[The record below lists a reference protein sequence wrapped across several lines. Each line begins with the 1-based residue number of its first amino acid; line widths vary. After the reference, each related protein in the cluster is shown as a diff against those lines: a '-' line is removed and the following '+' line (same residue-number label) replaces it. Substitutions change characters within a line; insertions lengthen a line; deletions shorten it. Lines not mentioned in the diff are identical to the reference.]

1 MPDLL
6 ICRNQLISKVVFIE
20 ASPAQ
25 GYLCG
30 IPDKI
35 SCDLCV
41 NPHNYP
47 MTYQDQTP
55 HSQAKRRAQ
64 WLALAGLWLLVSL
77 GVLLVADEFAR
88 NQALRAAG
96 SEAATD
102 AELKIALLNVAL
114 ERPRAIP
121 LVLSGDP
128 DLAAAL
134 DGGGAPA
141 LDRLNRKLEGLIEGT
156 QSSVIYV
163 TGPTGLTIASSNWRQ
178 ADSFVGSNYAFREYF
193 QAAMKAGMSEHYALG
208 NVSRRPGLYI
218 SRRIDSADGR
228 PLGVVIAKV
237 EFNRLETD
245 WNIGGKP
252 VYVVD
257 RNGVV
262 LMTSVPEWRFR
273 TVAPIDEAQ
282 RKIISESLQFGNEA
296 LSTLPF
302 RAARRSSESVPL
314 IHVDEPGSERGD
326 YLQLEMPVPTTS
338 WTLHYLQP
346 VAPALNATIREGRVV
361 ALATLMP
368 LMALSAL
375 WLWRRHKALREKEE
389 EQRARTELEM
399 KVQERTR
406 DLTRT
411 RDHLQA
417 EIALHEKTTG
427 ELRNVQHELVQA
439 NRLSILGQV
448 AAGVAHEINQP
459 VATIR
464 AFADNARTLLKR
476 DRMSEATENLE
487 NIAALT
493 ERIGTITGDLKIL
506 ARKGRTAAEPVS
518 VRLVIE
524 GAVMLLRSRFSGQM
538 DALDIVLPDQDLKVL
553 GSRIRLE
560 QILINLLQNALEA
573 TEEIGAARVEVRVR
587 EEGDMV
593 VLSVCDNGTGIPEA
607 IRAQL
612 FSPFNTSKESGLGLG
627 LVISNDIASDYG
639 GRIEVDSSEAGTR
652 FSVFLKRA

>member
-1 MPDLL
+1 
-6 ICRNQLISKVVFIE
+6 
-20 ASPAQ
+20 
-25 GYLCG
+25 
-30 IPDKI
+30 
-35 SCDLCV
+35 
-41 NPHNYP
+41 
-47 MTYQDQTP
+47 MTYQDQAP

-88 NQALRAAG
+88 NQALRVAG
-96 SEAATD
+96 SDAATD

-128 DLAAAL
+128 DLAVAL

-193 QAAMKAGMSEHYALG
+193 QAAMKTGMSEHYALG

-296 LSTLPF
+296 LSALPF
-302 RAARRSSESVPL
+302 RAARRSSEGVPL
-314 IHVDEPGSERGD
+314 IHVDQPGSERGD

-375 WLWRRHKALREKEE
+375 WLWRRHRALKEKEE

-573 TEEIGAARVEVRVR
+573 TEETGAARVEVRVR

-593 VLSVCDNGTGIPEA
+593 VLSVSDNGTGIPEA

-639 GRIEVDSSEAGTR
+639 GRIEVATSKAGTC

>member
-1 MPDLL
+1 
-6 ICRNQLISKVVFIE
+6 
-20 ASPAQ
+20 
-25 GYLCG
+25 
-30 IPDKI
+30 
-35 SCDLCV
+35 
-41 NPHNYP
+41 
-47 MTYQDQTP
+47 MTYQDQAP

-88 NQALRAAG
+88 NQALRMAG

-178 ADSFVGSNYAFREYF
+178 DDSFVGSNYAFREYF
-193 QAAMKAGMSEHYALG
+193 QAAMKTGMSEHYALG

-218 SRRIDSADGR
+218 SRRIDAADGR

-262 LMTSVPEWRFR
+262 LMTSVPEWRFK

-302 RAARRSSESVPL
+302 RAARRASEGVPL
-314 IHVDEPGSERGD
+314 IHVDEPGSARGD
-326 YLQLEMPVPTTS
+326 YLRLEVPVPTTS

-346 VAPALNATIREGRVV
+346 VAPTLNAIIREGRVV

-375 WLWRRHKALREKEE
+375 WLWRRHKALKEKEE
-389 EQRARTELEM
+389 EQRARAELEM

-406 DLTRT
+406 DLTKT

-417 EIALHEKTTG
+417 EITLHEKTTG

-476 DRMSEATENLE
+476 DRLSEVTENLE
-487 NIAALT
+487 DIAALT
-493 ERIGTITGDLKIL
+493 ERIGTITTDLKIL

-518 VRLVIE
+518 VRLVLE
-524 GAVMLLRSRFSGQM
+524 GAVVLLRSRFSGQM
-538 DALDIVLPDQDLKVL
+538 DALDIALPDQDLRVL
-553 GSRIRLE
+553 GSGIRLE

-573 TEEIGAARVEVRVR
+573 TETIDTARVEVRVR
-587 EEGDMV
+587 EESDMIV
-593 VLSVCDNGTGIPEA
+593 ISVSDNGTGIPEA

-639 GRIEVDSSEAGTR
+639 GRIEVASSEAGTC

>member
-1 MPDLL
+1 M
-6 ICRNQLISKVVFIE
+6 E
-20 ASPAQ
+20 THGAQ
-25 GYLCG
+25 
-30 IPDKI
+30 
-35 SCDLCV
+35 SR
-41 NPHNYP
+41 
-47 MTYQDQTP
+47 
-55 HSQAKRRAQ
+55 RRAQ
-64 WLALAGLWLLVSL
+64 WLALGGLWLLASL
-77 GVLLVADEFAR
+77 GILMATDELAR
-88 NQALRAAG
+88 SRAMKTAAF
-96 SEAATD
+96 EASTD

-128 DLAAAL
+128 DLASAL
-134 DGGGAPA
+134 DGGGPVAV
-141 LDRLNRKLEGLIEGT
+141 DRLNRKLEGLIEGT
-156 QSSVIYV
+156 QASVIYV
-163 TGPTGLTIASSNWRQ
+163 TGPDGLTIASSNWRLPE
-178 ADSFVGSNYAFREYF
+178 SFVGSVYAFREYF
-193 QAAMKAGMSEHYALG
+193 QGAMKNGMAEHYALG

-218 SRRIDSADGR
+218 SRRIDTADGR
-228 PLGVVIAKV
+228 ALGVVIAKV

-245 WNIGGKP
+245 WTIGGKP

-257 RNGVV
+257 RDGVV
-262 LMTSVPEWRFR
+262 LMTSVPDWRFR
-273 TVAPIDEAQ
+273 TIAPIGEARRRQ
-282 RKIISESLQFGNEA
+282 ISESLQFGSET
-296 LSTLPF
+296 LSLLPF
-302 RAARRSSESVPL
+302 RPVRNAVDDLPL
-314 IHVDEPGSERGD
+314 LHVDGPVKERGD
-326 YLQLEMPVPTTS
+326 YLRLEMPVPTTA

-346 VAPALNATIREGRVV
+346 IAPAVAAAVREGRVV
-361 ALATLMP
+361 AVATLMP

-389 EQRARTELEM
+389 EQNARAELEQ

-406 DLTRT
+406 DLTKT

-476 DRMSEATENLE
+476 DRKAEATDNLE

-518 VRLVIE
+518 LRLVIE
-524 GAVMLLRSRFSGQM
+524 GAVMLLRSRFSGRM
-538 DALDIVLPDQDLKVL
+538 DALAIALPDPEMKVL

-560 QILINLLQNALEA
+560 QIVINLLQNALEA
-573 TEEIGAARVEVRVR
+573 TENIENARVDVKVS
-587 EEGDMV
+587 EEGDMA
-593 VLSVCDNGTGIPEA
+593 VLSISDNGTGIPQD
-607 IRAQL
+607 ILKQL

-639 GRIEVDSSEAGTR
+639 GRIGVESSEKGAC
-652 FSVFLKRA
+652 FSVYLKRA

>member
-1 MPDLL
+1 M
-6 ICRNQLISKVVFIE
+6 NQIE
-20 ASPAQ
+20 NS
-25 GYLCG
+25 L
-30 IPDKI
+30 
-35 SCDLCV
+35 
-41 NPHNYP
+41 
-47 MTYQDQTP
+47 

-64 WLALAGLWLLVSL
+64 WLALAGLWLLI
-77 GVLLVADEFAR
+77 GFGMLLVADEFAR
-88 NQALRAAG
+88 HQALRAAG
-96 SEAATD
+96 SEASTD

-128 DLAAAL
+128 DLAVAL
-134 DGGGAPA
+134 DGGGASA

-156 QSSVIYV
+156 LSSVIYV

-193 QAAMKAGMSEHYALG
+193 QAAMKTGMSEHYALG

-218 SRRIDSADGR
+218 SRRIDAADGR

-237 EFNRLETD
+237 EFNRLEAD

-262 LMTSVPEWRFR
+262 LMTSVPEWRFK
-273 TVAPIDEAQ
+273 TVAAIDEA
-282 RKIISESLQFGNEA
+282 RRNTISESLQFGNEA
-296 LSTLPF
+296 LATLPF
-302 RAARRSSESVPL
+302 RTARSLGDGVPL
-314 IHVDEPGSERGD
+314 IHVDEPGRERGD
-326 YLQLEMPVPTTS
+326 YLRLEVPVPTTS

-346 VAPALNATIREGRVV
+346 VAPALNAAIREGRAV

-368 LMALSAL
+368 LIALSAL
-375 WLWRRHKALREKEE
+375 WLWRRHKALTEKEE
-389 EQRARTELEM
+389 EQRARAELEL

-406 DLTRT
+406 DLTKT

-476 DRMSEATENLE
+476 ERLAEASENLE
-487 NIAALT
+487 DIAALT
-493 ERIGTITGDLKIL
+493 ERIGTITSDLKIL
-506 ARKGRTAAEPVS
+506 ARKGRTGAEPVS
-518 VRLVIE
+518 VRTVIE
-524 GAVMLLRSRFSGQM
+524 GAVLLLRSRFSGQM
-538 DALDIVLPDQDLKVL
+538 DALDIVLPDQDMKVL

-573 TEEIGAARVEVRVR
+573 TEAIDTARVEVRVC
-587 EEGDMV
+587 EEGDAV
-593 VLSVCDNGTGIPEA
+593 VISVGDNGGGIPEA

-612 FSPFNTSKESGLGLG
+612 FSPFNTSKEGGLGLG

-639 GRIEVDSSEAGTR
+639 GRIEVASGDAGTC
-652 FSVFLKRA
+652 FSVYLKRA

>member
-1 MPDLL
+1 MKTAA
-6 ICRNQLISKVVFIE
+6 SE
-20 ASPAQ
+20 AS
-25 GYLCG
+25 
-30 IPDKI
+30 
-35 SCDLCV
+35 
-41 NPHNYP
+41 
-47 MTYQDQTP
+47 
-55 HSQAKRRAQ
+55 
-64 WLALAGLWLLVSL
+64 
-77 GVLLVADEFAR
+77 
-88 NQALRAAG
+88 
-96 SEAATD
+96 TD

-128 DLAAAL
+128 DLASAL
-134 DGGGAPA
+134 DGGGAA
-141 LDRLNRKLEGLIEGT
+141 AVDRLNRKLEGLIEGT

-163 TGPTGLTIASSNWRQ
+163 TGPDGLTIASSNWRLPE
-178 ADSFVGSNYAFREYF
+178 SFVGSVYAFREYF
-193 QAAMKAGMSEHYALG
+193 QGAMKNGMSEHYALG

-218 SRRIDSADGR
+218 SRRIDAANGR
-228 PLGVVIAKV
+228 ALGVVIAKV

-257 RNGVV
+257 RDGVV
-262 LMTSVPEWRFR
+262 LMTSVPNWRFKTIASISESR
-273 TVAPIDEAQ
+273 RRE
-282 RKIISESLQFGNEA
+282 ISESLQFGSET
-296 LSTLPF
+296 LSLMPLRKIRTAFDNLPLF
-302 RAARRSSESVPL
+302 
-314 IHVDEPGSERGD
+314 HVDNPVKERGD
-326 YLQLEMPVPTTS
+326 YLRLEMPVPTTA

-346 VAPALNATIREGRVV
+346 VAPAIAAAVREGRVIAV
-361 ALATLMP
+361 ATLMP

-375 WLWRRHKALREKEE
+375 WLWRRQKSLREKEE
-389 EQRARTELEM
+389 EQHARADLEL

-406 DLTRT
+406 DLTKT

-427 ELRNVQHELVQA
+427 ELRSVQHELVQA

-476 DRMSEATENLE
+476 DRMAEATENLE
-487 NIAALT
+487 NIASLT

-518 VRLVIE
+518 LRLVIE
-524 GAVMLLRSRFSGQM
+524 GAVMLLRSRFSGRM
-538 DALDIVLPDQDLKVL
+538 DALDIVLPDPALTVL

-573 TEEIGAARVEVRVR
+573 TESIDNARVDVRVA
-587 EEGDMV
+587 EQGDMV
-593 VLSVCDNGTGIPEA
+593 VLSIADNGTGIPED
-607 IRAQL
+607 IRKQL

-639 GRIEVDSSEAGTR
+639 GHISVESGLSGTC

>member
-1 MPDLL
+1 M
-6 ICRNQLISKVVFIE
+6 NKTQT
-20 ASPAQ
+20 Q
-25 GYLCG
+25 G
-30 IPDKI
+30 
-35 SCDLCV
+35 
-41 NPHNYP
+41 
-47 MTYQDQTP
+47 
-55 HSQAKRRAQ
+55 SQSRRRAQ
-64 WLALAGLWLLVSL
+64 WLALAGLWLLASL
-77 GVLLVADEFAR
+77 GILLAADELAR
-88 NQALRAAG
+88 SRAMKTAA
-96 SEAATD
+96 SEASTD

-128 DLAAAL
+128 DLASAL
-134 DGGGAPA
+134 DGGGAA
-141 LDRLNRKLEGLIEGT
+141 AVDRLNRKLEGLIEGT

-163 TGPTGLTIASSNWRQ
+163 TGPDGLTIASSNWRLPE
-178 ADSFVGSNYAFREYF
+178 SFVGSVYAFREYF
-193 QAAMKAGMSEHYALG
+193 QGAMKNGMSEHYALG

-218 SRRIDSADGR
+218 SRRIDAANGR
-228 PLGVVIAKV
+228 ALGVVIAKV

-257 RNGVV
+257 RDGVV
-262 LMTSVPEWRFR
+262 LMTSVPNWRFKTIASISESR
-273 TVAPIDEAQ
+273 RRE
-282 RKIISESLQFGNEA
+282 ISESLQFGSET
-296 LSTLPF
+296 LSLMPLRKIRTAFDNLPLF
-302 RAARRSSESVPL
+302 
-314 IHVDEPGSERGD
+314 HVDNPVKERGD
-326 YLQLEMPVPTTS
+326 YLRLEMPVPTTA

-346 VAPALNATIREGRVV
+346 VAPAIAAAVREGRVIAV
-361 ALATLMP
+361 ATLMP

-375 WLWRRHKALREKEE
+375 WLWRRQKSLREKEE
-389 EQRARTELEM
+389 EQHARADLEL

-406 DLTRT
+406 DLTKT

-427 ELRNVQHELVQA
+427 ELRSVQHELVQA

-476 DRMSEATENLE
+476 DRMAEATENLE
-487 NIAALT
+487 NIASLT

-518 VRLVIE
+518 LRLVIE
-524 GAVMLLRSRFSGQM
+524 GAVMLLRSRFSGRM
-538 DALDIVLPDQDLKVL
+538 DALDIVLPDPALTVL

-573 TEEIGAARVEVRVR
+573 TESIDNARVDVRVA
-587 EEGDMV
+587 EQGDMV
-593 VLSVCDNGTGIPEA
+593 VLSIADNGTGIPED
-607 IRAQL
+607 IRKQL

-639 GRIEVDSSEAGTR
+639 GHISVESGLSGTC

>member
-1 MPDLL
+1 MS
-6 ICRNQLISKVVFIE
+6 QIE
-20 ASPAQ
+20 NS
-25 GYLCG
+25 L
-30 IPDKI
+30 
-35 SCDLCV
+35 
-41 NPHNYP
+41 
-47 MTYQDQTP
+47 

-64 WLALAGLWLLVSL
+64 WLALAGLWLLI
-77 GVLLVADEFAR
+77 GFGMLLVADEFAR
-88 NQALRAAG
+88 HQALRAAG
-96 SEAATD
+96 SEASTD

-128 DLAAAL
+128 DLAVAL
-134 DGGGAPA
+134 DGGGAAA

-193 QAAMKAGMSEHYALG
+193 QAAMKTGMSEHYALG

-218 SRRIDSADGR
+218 SRRIDAADGR

-237 EFNRLETD
+237 EFNRLEAD

-262 LMTSVPEWRFR
+262 LMTSVPEWRFK
-273 TVAPIDEAQ
+273 TVAAIDEA
-282 RKIISESLQFGNEA
+282 RRNTISESLQFGNEA
-296 LSTLPF
+296 LATLPF
-302 RAARRSSESVPL
+302 RTAQSLGDGVPL
-314 IHVDEPGSERGD
+314 IHVEEPGRERGD
-326 YLQLEMPVPTTS
+326 YLRLEMPVPTTS

-346 VAPALNATIREGRVV
+346 VAPALNAAIREGRAV

-368 LMALSAL
+368 LIALSAL
-375 WLWRRHKALREKEE
+375 WLWRRHKALTEKEE
-389 EQRARTELEM
+389 EQRARAELEL

-406 DLTRT
+406 DLTKT

-427 ELRNVQHELVQA
+427 ELRNVQHELVKA

-476 DRMSEATENLE
+476 ERLAEASENLE
-487 NIAALT
+487 DIAALT
-493 ERIGTITGDLKIL
+493 ERIGTITSDLKIL
-506 ARKGRTAAEPVS
+506 ARKGRTGAEPVS
-518 VRLVIE
+518 VRTVVE

-573 TEEIGAARVEVRVR
+573 TEAIDTARVEVRVR
-587 EEGDMV
+587 EEGDAV
-593 VLSVCDNGTGIPEA
+593 VISVGDNGGGIPEA

-612 FSPFNTSKESGLGLG
+612 FSPFNTSKEGGLGLG

-639 GRIEVDSSEAGTR
+639 GRIEVKSGEAGTC
-652 FSVFLKRA
+652 FSVYLKRA

>member
-1 MPDLL
+1 
-6 ICRNQLISKVVFIE
+6 
-20 ASPAQ
+20 
-25 GYLCG
+25 
-30 IPDKI
+30 
-35 SCDLCV
+35 
-41 NPHNYP
+41 
-47 MTYQDQTP
+47 MTYQDQAP

-88 NQALRAAG
+88 NQALRMAG

-178 ADSFVGSNYAFREYF
+178 DDSFVGSNYAFREYF
-193 QAAMKAGMSEHYALG
+193 QAAMKTGMSEHYALG

-218 SRRIDSADGR
+218 SRRIDAADGR

-262 LMTSVPEWRFR
+262 LMTSVPEWRFK

-302 RAARRSSESVPL
+302 RAARRASEGVPL
-314 IHVDEPGSERGD
+314 IHVDEPGSVRGD
-326 YLQLEMPVPTTS
+326 YLRLEVPVPTTS

-346 VAPALNATIREGRVV
+346 VAPTLNAIIREGRVV

-375 WLWRRHKALREKEE
+375 WLWRRHKALKEKEE
-389 EQRARTELEM
+389 EQRARAELEM

-406 DLTRT
+406 DLTKT

-417 EIALHEKTTG
+417 EITLHEKTTG

-476 DRMSEATENLE
+476 DRLSEVTENLE
-487 NIAALT
+487 DIAALT
-493 ERIGTITGDLKIL
+493 ERIGTITTDLKIL

-524 GAVMLLRSRFSGQM
+524 GAVVLLRSRFSGQM
-538 DALDIVLPDQDLKVL
+538 DALEIALPDQDLKVL

-573 TEEIGAARVEVRVR
+573 TETIDTARVEVRVR
-587 EEGDMV
+587 EESDMIV
-593 VLSVCDNGTGIPEA
+593 ISVSDNGTGIPEA

-639 GRIEVDSSEAGTR
+639 GRIEVASSEAGTC

>member
-1 MPDLL
+1 
-6 ICRNQLISKVVFIE
+6 
-20 ASPAQ
+20 
-25 GYLCG
+25 
-30 IPDKI
+30 
-35 SCDLCV
+35 
-41 NPHNYP
+41 
-47 MTYQDQTP
+47 MTYQDQAP

-88 NQALRAAG
+88 NQALRMAG

-178 ADSFVGSNYAFREYF
+178 DDSFVGSNYAFREYF
-193 QAAMKAGMSEHYALG
+193 QAAMKTGMSEHYALG

-218 SRRIDSADGR
+218 SRRIDAADGR

-262 LMTSVPEWRFR
+262 LMTSVPEWRFK

-302 RAARRSSESVPL
+302 RAARRASEGVPL
-314 IHVDEPGSERGD
+314 IHVDEPGSARGD
-326 YLQLEMPVPTTS
+326 YLRLEVPVPTTS

-346 VAPALNATIREGRVV
+346 VAPTLNAIIREGRVV

-375 WLWRRHKALREKEE
+375 WLWRRHKALKEKEE
-389 EQRARTELEM
+389 EQRARAELEM

-406 DLTRT
+406 DLTKT

-417 EIALHEKTTG
+417 EITLHEKTTG

-476 DRMSEATENLE
+476 DRLSEVTENLE
-487 NIAALT
+487 DIAALT
-493 ERIGTITGDLKIL
+493 ERIGTITTDLKIL

-524 GAVMLLRSRFSGQM
+524 GAVVLLRSRFSGQM
-538 DALDIVLPDQDLKVL
+538 DALEIALPDQNLKVL

-573 TEEIGAARVEVRVR
+573 TETIDTARVEVRVR
-587 EEGDMV
+587 EESDMIV
-593 VLSVCDNGTGIPEA
+593 ISVSDNGTGIPEA

-639 GRIEVDSSEAGTR
+639 GRIEVASSEAGTC

>member
-1 MPDLL
+1 
-6 ICRNQLISKVVFIE
+6 
-20 ASPAQ
+20 
-25 GYLCG
+25 
-30 IPDKI
+30 
-35 SCDLCV
+35 
-41 NPHNYP
+41 
-47 MTYQDQTP
+47 MTYQDQAP

-88 NQALRAAG
+88 NQALRMAG

-134 DGGGAPA
+134 DGGGPPA

-178 ADSFVGSNYAFREYF
+178 DDSFVGSNYAFREYF
-193 QAAMKAGMSEHYALG
+193 QAAMKTGMSEHYALG

-218 SRRIDSADGR
+218 SRRIDAADGR

-262 LMTSVPEWRFR
+262 LMTSVPEWRFK

-302 RAARRSSESVPL
+302 RAARRASEGVPL
-314 IHVDEPGSERGD
+314 IHVDEPGSARGD
-326 YLQLEMPVPTTS
+326 YLRLEVPVPTTS

-346 VAPALNATIREGRVV
+346 VAPTLNAIIREGRVV

-375 WLWRRHKALREKEE
+375 WLWRRHKALKEKEE
-389 EQRARTELEM
+389 EQRARAELEM

-406 DLTRT
+406 DLTKT

-417 EIALHEKTTG
+417 EITLHEKTTG

-476 DRMSEATENLE
+476 DRLAEANENLE
-487 NIAALT
+487 DIAALT
-493 ERIGTITGDLKIL
+493 ERIGTITTDLKIL

-524 GAVMLLRSRFSGQM
+524 GAVVLLRSRFSGQM
-538 DALDIVLPDQDLKVL
+538 DALDIALPDQDLKVL

-573 TEEIGAARVEVRVR
+573 TETIETARVEVRVR
-587 EEGDMV
+587 EESDMIV
-593 VLSVCDNGTGIPEA
+593 ISVSDNGTGIPEA

-639 GRIEVDSSEAGTR
+639 GRIEVASSEAGTC

>member
-1 MPDLL
+1 
-6 ICRNQLISKVVFIE
+6 
-20 ASPAQ
+20 
-25 GYLCG
+25 
-30 IPDKI
+30 
-35 SCDLCV
+35 
-41 NPHNYP
+41 
-47 MTYQDQTP
+47 MTYQDQAP

-88 NQALRAAG
+88 NQALRMAG

-178 ADSFVGSNYAFREYF
+178 DDSFVGSNYAFREYF
-193 QAAMKAGMSEHYALG
+193 QAAMKTGMSEHYALG

-218 SRRIDSADGR
+218 SRRIDAADGR

-262 LMTSVPEWRFR
+262 LMTSVPEWRFK
-273 TVAPIDEAQ
+273 TVEPIDEAQ

-302 RAARRSSESVPL
+302 RAARRASEGVPL
-314 IHVDEPGSERGD
+314 IHVDEPGSARGD
-326 YLQLEMPVPTTS
+326 YLRLEVPVPTTS

-346 VAPALNATIREGRVV
+346 VAPTLNAIIREGRVV

-375 WLWRRHKALREKEE
+375 WLWRRHKALKEKEE
-389 EQRARTELEM
+389 EQRARAELEM

-406 DLTRT
+406 DLTKT

-417 EIALHEKTTG
+417 EITLHEKTTG

-476 DRMSEATENLE
+476 DRLAEANENLE
-487 NIAALT
+487 DIAALT
-493 ERIGTITGDLKIL
+493 ERIGTITTDLKIL

-538 DALDIVLPDQDLKVL
+538 DALDIALPDQDLKVL

-573 TEEIGAARVEVRVR
+573 TETIDTARVEVRVR
-587 EEGDMV
+587 EESDMV
-593 VLSVCDNGTGIPEA
+593 VISVSDNGTGIPEP

-639 GRIEVDSSEAGTR
+639 GRIEVTSSEAGTS
-652 FSVFLKRA
+652 FSVYLKRA

>member
-1 MPDLL
+1 MAHEE
-6 ICRNQLISKVVFIE
+6 QVS
-20 ASPAQ
+20 
-25 GYLCG
+25 
-30 IPDKI
+30 
-35 SCDLCV
+35 
-41 NPHNYP
+41 
-47 MTYQDQTP
+47 

-77 GVLLVADEFAR
+77 GILLAADEFAR
-88 NQALRAAG
+88 IRAMRTTG
-96 SEAATD
+96 LEASTD

-128 DLAAAL
+128 DLATAL
-134 DGGGAPA
+134 DGGGASA
-141 LDRLNRKLEGLIEGT
+141 IDRLNRKLEGLIEGT

-178 ADSFVGSNYAFREYF
+178 ADSFVGTNYAFREYF
-193 QAAMKAGMSEHYALG
+193 QAAMNTGMSEHYALG

-218 SRRIDSADGR
+218 SRRVDAADGR

-237 EFNRLETD
+237 EFNRLEAD
-245 WNIGGKP
+245 WNIGGRP

-262 LMTSVPEWRFR
+262 LMTSVPEWRFK
-273 TVAPIDEAQ
+273 TVAPIDGAR
-282 RKIISESLQFGNEA
+282 RKAISESLQFGNEA
-296 LSTLPF
+296 LSLLPF
-302 RAARRSSESVPL
+302 RAARSPQDGAPL
-314 IHVDEPGSERGD
+314 VHVDEPGGQRGD
-326 YLQLEMPVPTTS
+326 YLRLEMPVPTTS

-346 VAPALNATIREGRVV
+346 VAPALNAAIREGRVV
-361 ALATLMP
+361 ALAMLMP

-389 EQRARTELEM
+389 EQRARTELEI

-406 DLTRT
+406 DLTKT

-464 AFADNARTLLKR
+464 TFADNARTLLKR
-476 DRMSEATENLE
+476 DRVSEATENLE

-518 VRLVIE
+518 VRLVVE

-538 DALDIVLPDQDLKVL
+538 DALDIVLPDQDMKVL

-587 EEGDMV
+587 EESDMV
-593 VLSVCDNGTGIPEA
+593 VLSVSDNGAGIPEA

-639 GRIEVDSSEAGTR
+639 GRIEVTSTGAGTS
-652 FSVFLKRA
+652 FSVYLKRA

>member
-1 MPDLL
+1 
-6 ICRNQLISKVVFIE
+6 
-20 ASPAQ
+20 
-25 GYLCG
+25 
-30 IPDKI
+30 
-35 SCDLCV
+35 
-41 NPHNYP
+41 
-47 MTYQDQTP
+47 MTYQDQAP

-88 NQALRAAG
+88 NQALRMAG

-178 ADSFVGSNYAFREYF
+178 DDSFVGSNYAFREYF
-193 QAAMKAGMSEHYALG
+193 QAAMKTGMSEHYALG

-218 SRRIDSADGR
+218 SRRIDAADGR

-262 LMTSVPEWRFR
+262 LMTSVPEWRFK

-302 RAARRSSESVPL
+302 RAARRASEGVPL
-314 IHVDEPGSERGD
+314 IHVDEPGSARGD
-326 YLQLEMPVPTTS
+326 YLRLEVPVPTTS

-346 VAPALNATIREGRVV
+346 VAPTLNAIIREGRVV

-375 WLWRRHKALREKEE
+375 WLWRRHKALKEKEE
-389 EQRARTELEM
+389 EQRARAELEM

-406 DLTRT
+406 DLTKT
-411 RDHLQA
+411 RDDLQA
-417 EIALHEKTTG
+417 EITLHEKTTG

-448 AAGVAHEINQP
+448 AAGA
-459 VATIR
+459 
-464 AFADNARTLLKR
+464 
-476 DRMSEATENLE
+476 
-487 NIAALT
+487 
-493 ERIGTITGDLKIL
+493 
-506 ARKGRTAAEPVS
+506 
-518 VRLVIE
+518 
-524 GAVMLLRSRFSGQM
+524 
-538 DALDIVLPDQDLKVL
+538 
-553 GSRIRLE
+553 
-560 QILINLLQNALEA
+560 
-573 TEEIGAARVEVRVR
+573 
-587 EEGDMV
+587 
-593 VLSVCDNGTGIPEA
+593 
-607 IRAQL
+607 
-612 FSPFNTSKESGLGLG
+612 
-627 LVISNDIASDYG
+627 
-639 GRIEVDSSEAGTR
+639 
-652 FSVFLKRA
+652 

>member
-1 MPDLL
+1 M
-6 ICRNQLISKVVFIE
+6 NQIE
-20 ASPAQ
+20 NS
-25 GYLCG
+25 L
-30 IPDKI
+30 
-35 SCDLCV
+35 
-41 NPHNYP
+41 
-47 MTYQDQTP
+47 

-64 WLALAGLWLLVSL
+64 WLALAGLWLLI
-77 GVLLVADEFAR
+77 GFGMLLVADEFAR
-88 NQALRAAG
+88 HQALRAAG
-96 SEAATD
+96 SEASTD

-128 DLAAAL
+128 DLAVAL
-134 DGGGAPA
+134 DGGGASA

-193 QAAMKAGMSEHYALG
+193 QAAMKTGMSEHYALG

-218 SRRIDSADGR
+218 SRRIDAADGR

-237 EFNRLETD
+237 EFNRLEAD
-245 WNIGGKP
+245 WNIGGKS

-262 LMTSVPEWRFR
+262 LMTSVPEWRFK
-273 TVAPIDEAQ
+273 TVAAIDEA
-282 RKIISESLQFGNEA
+282 RRNTISESLQFGNEA
-296 LSTLPF
+296 LATLPF
-302 RAARRSSESVPL
+302 RTARSLGDGVPL
-314 IHVDEPGSERGD
+314 IHVDEPGRERGD
-326 YLQLEMPVPTTS
+326 YLRLEVPVPTTS

-346 VAPALNATIREGRVV
+346 VAPALNAAIREGRAV

-368 LMALSAL
+368 LIALSAL
-375 WLWRRHKALREKEE
+375 WLWRRHKALKEKEE
-389 EQRARTELEM
+389 EQRARAELEL

-406 DLTRT
+406 DLTKT

-476 DRMSEATENLE
+476 ERLAEASENLE
-487 NIAALT
+487 DIAALT
-493 ERIGTITGDLKIL
+493 ERIGTITSDLKIL
-506 ARKGRTAAEPVS
+506 ARKGRTGAEPVS
-518 VRLVIE
+518 VRTVIE

-538 DALDIVLPDQDLKVL
+538 DALDIVLPDQDMKVL

-573 TEEIGAARVEVRVR
+573 TEAIDTARVEVRVR
-587 EEGDMV
+587 EEGDAV
-593 VLSVCDNGTGIPEA
+593 VISVGDNGGGIPEA

-612 FSPFNTSKESGLGLG
+612 FSPFNTSKEGGLGLG

-639 GRIEVDSSEAGTR
+639 GRIEVTSGEAGTC
-652 FSVFLKRA
+652 FSVYLKRA

>member
-1 MPDLL
+1 MDT
-6 ICRNQLISKVVFIE
+6 IQYR
-20 ASPAQ
+20 
-25 GYLCG
+25 
-30 IPDKI
+30 IPDMAT
-35 SCDLCV
+35 CVLCR
-41 NPHNYP
+41 NPHNVG
-47 MTYQDQTP
+47 MNKTQTQG
-55 HSQAKRRAQ
+55 S
-64 WLALAGLWLLVSL
+64 LAGLWLLASL
-77 GVLLVADEFAR
+77 GILLAADELAR
-88 NQALRAAG
+88 SRAMKTAA
-96 SEAATD
+96 SEASTD

-128 DLAAAL
+128 DLASAL
-134 DGGGAPA
+134 DGGGAA
-141 LDRLNRKLEGLIEGT
+141 AVDRLNRKLEGLIEGT

-163 TGPTGLTIASSNWRQ
+163 TGPDGLTIASSNWRLPE
-178 ADSFVGSNYAFREYF
+178 SFVGSVYAFREYF
-193 QAAMKAGMSEHYALG
+193 QGAMKNGMSEHYALG

-218 SRRIDSADGR
+218 SRRIDAADGR
-228 PLGVVIAKV
+228 ALGVVIAKV

-257 RNGVV
+257 RDGVV
-262 LMTSVPEWRFR
+262 LMTSVPNWRFKTIASISESR
-273 TVAPIDEAQ
+273 RRE
-282 RKIISESLQFGNEA
+282 ISESLQFGSET
-296 LSTLPF
+296 LSLMPLRKIRTAFDNLPLF
-302 RAARRSSESVPL
+302 
-314 IHVDEPGSERGD
+314 HVDDPVKERGD
-326 YLQLEMPVPTTS
+326 YLRLEMPVPTTA

-346 VAPALNATIREGRVV
+346 VAPAIAAAVREGRVIAV
-361 ALATLMP
+361 ATLMP

-375 WLWRRHKALREKEE
+375 WLWRRQKSLREKEE
-389 EQRARTELEM
+389 EQHARADLEL

-406 DLTRT
+406 DLTKT

-427 ELRNVQHELVQA
+427 ELRSVQHELVQA

-476 DRMSEATENLE
+476 DRMAEATENLE
-487 NIAALT
+487 NIASLT

-518 VRLVIE
+518 LRLVIE
-524 GAVMLLRSRFSGQM
+524 GAVMLLRSRFSGRM
-538 DALDIVLPDQDLKVL
+538 DALDIVLPDPALTVL

-573 TEEIGAARVEVRVR
+573 TESIDNARVDVRVA
-587 EEGDMV
+587 EQGDMV
-593 VLSVCDNGTGIPEA
+593 VLSIADNGTGIPED
-607 IRAQL
+607 IRKQL

-639 GRIEVDSSEAGTR
+639 GHIGVQSSGSGTC

>member
-1 MPDLL
+1 
-6 ICRNQLISKVVFIE
+6 
-20 ASPAQ
+20 
-25 GYLCG
+25 
-30 IPDKI
+30 
-35 SCDLCV
+35 
-41 NPHNYP
+41 
-47 MTYQDQTP
+47 MTYQDQAP

-77 GVLLVADEFAR
+77 GALLVADEFAR
-88 NQALRAAG
+88 HQAMRTAG
-96 SEAATD
+96 FEASTD

-128 DLAAAL
+128 DLSTAL
-134 DGGGAPA
+134 DGGDAVA
-141 LDRLNRKLEGLIEGT
+141 VDRLNRKLEGLIEGT

-163 TGPTGLTIASSNWRQ
+163 TGPTGLTIASSNWREE
-178 ADSFVGSNYAFREYF
+178 DSFVGSNYAFREYF
-193 QAAMKAGMSEHYALG
+193 QAAMKTGMSEHYALG
-208 NVSRRPGLYI
+208 NVSRRSGLYI
-218 SRRIDSADGR
+218 SRRIDAADGR

-237 EFNRLETD
+237 EFNRLESD

-262 LMTSVPEWRFR
+262 LMTSVPEWRFK
-273 TVAPIDEAQ
+273 TVAPIDEVR
-282 RKIISESLQFGNEA
+282 RKVISESLQFGNEA
-296 LSTLPF
+296 LAILPF
-302 RAARRSSESVPL
+302 RAARSSGDDVPL
-314 IHVDEPGSERGD
+314 IHVDEPGRERGD

-346 VAPALNATIREGRVV
+346 VAPALNAAIREGRVV

-368 LMALSAL
+368 LMGLSAL
-375 WLWRRHKALREKEE
+375 WLWRRHKALKEKEE

-406 DLTRT
+406 DLTKT

-518 VRLVIE
+518 LKLVIE

-538 DALDIVLPDQDLKVL
+538 DALDIVVPDQDLKVL

-573 TEEIGAARVEVRVR
+573 TEEIGEARVEVRVR
-587 EEGDMV
+587 EEGGMV
-593 VLSVCDNGTGIPEA
+593 ILSVSDNGGGIPQD

-639 GRIEVDSSEAGTR
+639 GRIEVTSSEAGTS
-652 FSVFLKRA
+652 FSVYLKRA

>member
-1 MPDLL
+1 MAHEE
-6 ICRNQLISKVVFIE
+6 QVS
-20 ASPAQ
+20 
-25 GYLCG
+25 
-30 IPDKI
+30 
-35 SCDLCV
+35 
-41 NPHNYP
+41 
-47 MTYQDQTP
+47 

-77 GVLLVADEFAR
+77 GILLAADEFAR
-88 NQALRAAG
+88 IRAMRTTG
-96 SEAATD
+96 LEASTD

-128 DLAAAL
+128 DLATAL
-134 DGGGAPA
+134 DGGGASA
-141 LDRLNRKLEGLIEGT
+141 IDRLNRKLEGLIEGT

-178 ADSFVGSNYAFREYF
+178 ADSFVGTNYAFREYF
-193 QAAMKAGMSEHYALG
+193 QAAMNTGMSEHYALG

-218 SRRIDSADGR
+218 SRRVDAADGR

-237 EFNRLETD
+237 EFNRLEAD

-257 RNGVV
+257 GNGVV
-262 LMTSVPEWRFR
+262 LMTSVPEWRFK
-273 TVAPIDEAQ
+273 TVAPIDEAR
-282 RKIISESLQFGNEA
+282 RKAISESLQFGNEA
-296 LSTLPF
+296 LSLLPF
-302 RAARRSSESVPL
+302 RAIRSPQVGAPL
-314 IHVDEPGSERGD
+314 VHVDEPGRQSGD
-326 YLQLEMPVPTTS
+326 YLRLEMPVPTTS

-346 VAPALNATIREGRVV
+346 VAPALNAAIREGRVV
-361 ALATLMP
+361 ALAMLMP

-389 EQRARTELEM
+389 EQRARSELEI

-406 DLTRT
+406 DLTKT

-464 AFADNARTLLKR
+464 TFADNARTLLKR
-476 DRMSEATENLE
+476 DRVSEATENLE

-518 VRLVIE
+518 VRLVVE

-538 DALDIVLPDQDLKVL
+538 DALDIVLPDQDMEVL

-587 EEGDMV
+587 EESDMV
-593 VLSVCDNGTGIPEA
+593 VLSVSDNGAGIPEA

-639 GRIEVDSSEAGTR
+639 GRIEVTSTGAGTS
-652 FSVFLKRA
+652 FSVYLKRA